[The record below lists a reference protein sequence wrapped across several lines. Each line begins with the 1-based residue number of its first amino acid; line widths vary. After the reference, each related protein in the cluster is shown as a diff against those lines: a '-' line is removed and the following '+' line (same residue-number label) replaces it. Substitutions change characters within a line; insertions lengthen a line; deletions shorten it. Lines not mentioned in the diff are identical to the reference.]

1 MDQETLKL
9 VGLIVGVFAVLTIF
23 LGIIFAS
30 LYRKASKERAFVRT
44 GLGGQKV
51 IINGGKAI
59 LPVVHE
65 VTWINMNTLRLE
77 VRRANEQALI
87 TRDRMRVDVT
97 AEFYVRVKP
106 TEDAIADA
114 AQTLGQRTM
123 QPESLKE
130 LIEGKFVDSLRAVA
144 AEMGMEELHEKRA
157 DFVQRVQTTVSED
170 LLKNGLELE
179 SVSLTSLDQTSQEF
193 FNPQNAFDAQGLT
206 KLTEQI
212 ETRRKQRN
220 DIEQE
225 TRIQIERKNLEAD
238 QLSFNIKQDQENARL
253 ENERAIET
261 ARAAQAAE
269 IAKQRAEQNRL
280 AKEAE
285 VTAQKE
291 VGQVEIAAKQEL
303 DQKRIIADQLIR
315 EKEIAM
321 AKALEAAEI
330 EKRKLVELNEQDRA
344 IAIAEKSKAQSEM
357 EAQAAQARAERVR
370 AEEQVTTVKEV
381 EIAER
386 QKKIELVQASED
398 AEKEALKIKVAAD
411 AEKQASADRAA
422 AIRIAAEGEA
432 EAEKLRAAAKEAIYK
447 VDAAGKRS
455 LNEAENTLSPE
466 IVALHVKR
474 ALIEALP
481 EIIRESVKPME
492 KIDGIKIMH
501 VEGLGGGGGNG
512 HSSVGDG
519 GSLADQMVNSALRYR
534 SQAPLVDAVMKELG
548 LNHGDLNNLSSDIVQ
563 SVVGGTNGSPS
574 APKPAPPASRP
585 KPVAREE

>member
-1 MDQETLKL
+1 METLQLAGFIGIGFVVAL
-9 VGLIVGVFAVLTIF
+9 VVISVMV
-23 LGIIFAS
+23 AS

-51 IINGGKAI
+51 IINGGKMVF
-59 LPVVHE
+59 PVIHE

-123 QPESLKE
+123 QPDSLKE

-157 DFVQRVQTTVSED
+157 EFVQRVQTTVSED

-206 KLTEQI
+206 RLTEQI

-225 TRIQIERKNLEAD
+225 MRIQIEQRNLEAD
-238 QLSFNIKQDQENARL
+238 QLSLKIKKEQEYARL
-253 ENERAIET
+253 EQEREVEIT
-261 ARAAQAAE
+261 RAAQATE
-269 IAKQRAEQNRL
+269 IAKERADKTR
-280 AKEAE
+280 AAREAE
-285 VTAQKE
+285 IVAQRD
-291 VGQVEIAAKQEL
+291 VQQAEILAKQEL
-303 DQKRIIADQLIR
+303 DQKRILADQQVR

-321 AKALEAAEI
+321 AKAVEAAEI
-330 EKRKLVELNEQDRA
+330 EKRKLIELNEQDKA
-344 IAIAEKSKAQSEM
+344 IAIAERSKSQSEM

-370 AEEQVTTVKEV
+370 AEEQVLTVQEV

-386 QKKIELVQASED
+386 KKKIEIVQASEE
-398 AEKEALKIKVAAD
+398 AEREAIKLKVAAE
-411 AEKQASADRAA
+411 AEVQASRDRAA
-422 AIRIAAEGEA
+422 AIRTVAEGEA
-432 EAEKLRAAAKEAIYK
+432 EAEKLRAMAKEALYA
-447 VDAAGKRS
+447 VEASGKRAI
-455 LNEAENTLSPE
+455 NEAENTLSPE
-466 IVALHVKR
+466 IIAMHVKR

-492 KIDGIKIMH
+492 RIDSI
-501 VEGLGGGGGNG
+501 
-512 HSSVGDG
+512 
-519 GSLADQMVNSALRYR
+519 
-534 SQAPLVDAVMKELG
+534 
-548 LNHGDLNNLSSDIVQ
+548 
-563 SVVGGTNGSPS
+563 
-574 APKPAPPASRP
+574 
-585 KPVAREE
+585 

>member
-1 MDQETLKL
+1 METLQLAGFIGIGFVVAL
-9 VGLIVGVFAVLTIF
+9 VVISVMV
-23 LGIIFAS
+23 AS

-51 IINGGKAI
+51 IINGGKMVF
-59 LPVVHE
+59 PVIHE

-123 QPESLKE
+123 QPDSLKE

-157 DFVQRVQTTVSED
+157 EFVQRVQTTVSED

-206 KLTEQI
+206 RLTEQI

-225 TRIQIERKNLEAD
+225 MRIQIEQRNLEAD
-238 QLSFNIKQDQENARL
+238 QLSLKIKKEQEYARL
-253 ENERAIET
+253 EQEREVEIT
-261 ARAAQAAE
+261 RAAQATE
-269 IAKQRAEQNRL
+269 IAKERADKTR
-280 AKEAE
+280 AAREAE
-285 VTAQKE
+285 IVAQRD
-291 VGQVEIAAKQEL
+291 VQQAEILAKQEL
-303 DQKRIIADQLIR
+303 DQKRILADQQVR

-321 AKALEAAEI
+321 AKAVEAAEI
-330 EKRKLVELNEQDRA
+330 EKRKLIELNEQDKA
-344 IAIAEKSKAQSEM
+344 IAIAERSKSQSEM

-370 AEEQVTTVKEV
+370 AEEQVLTVQEV

-386 QKKIELVQASED
+386 KKKIEIVQASEE
-398 AEKEALKIKVAAD
+398 AEREAIKLKVAAE
-411 AEKQASADRAA
+411 AEVQASRDRAA
-422 AIRIAAEGEA
+422 AIRTVAEGEA
-432 EAEKLRAAAKEAIYK
+432 EAEKLRAMAKEALYA
-447 VDAAGKRS
+447 VEASGKRAI
-455 LNEAENTLSPE
+455 NEAENTLSPE
-466 IVALHVKR
+466 IIAMHVKR

-492 KIDGIKIMH
+492 RIDSIKIMH
-501 VEGLGGGGGNG
+501 VEGLSGGGGNG
-512 HSSVGDG
+512 EVAPSGD

-534 SQAPLVDAVMKELG
+534 SQAPMVDAVLRELG
-548 LNHGDLNNLSSDIVQ
+548 LQNGDLSSLSTDVVK
-563 SVVGGTNGSPS
+563 SVVETSNGT
-574 APKPAPPASRP
+574 AAV
-585 KPVAREE
+585 KPVKSAEVEKA

>member
-1 MDQETLKL
+1 METLQLAGFIGIGFVVAL
-9 VGLIVGVFAVLTIF
+9 VVISVMV
-23 LGIIFAS
+23 AS

-51 IINGGKAI
+51 IINGGKMVF
-59 LPVVHE
+59 PVIHE

-123 QPESLKE
+123 QPDSLKE

-157 DFVQRVQTTVSED
+157 EFVQRVQTTVSED

-206 KLTEQI
+206 RLTEQI

-225 TRIQIERKNLEAD
+225 MRIQIEQRNLEAD
-238 QLSFNIKQDQENARL
+238 QLSLKIKKEQEYARL
-253 ENERAIET
+253 EQEREVEIT
-261 ARAAQAAE
+261 RAAQATE
-269 IAKQRAEQNRL
+269 IAKERADKTR
-280 AKEAE
+280 AAREAE
-285 VTAQKE
+285 IVAQRD
-291 VGQVEIAAKQEL
+291 VQQAEILAKQEL
-303 DQKRIIADQLIR
+303 DQKRILADQQVR

-321 AKALEAAEI
+321 AKAVEAAEI
-330 EKRKLVELNEQDRA
+330 EKRKLIELNEQDKA
-344 IAIAEKSKAQSEM
+344 IAIAERSKSQSEM

-370 AEEQVTTVKEV
+370 AEEQVLTVQEV

-386 QKKIELVQASED
+386 KKKIEIVQASEE
-398 AEKEALKIKVAAD
+398 AEREAIKLKVAAE
-411 AEKQASADRAA
+411 AEVQASRDRAA
-422 AIRIAAEGEA
+422 AIRTVAEGEA
-432 EAEKLRAAAKEAIYK
+432 EAEKLRAMAKEALYA
-447 VDAAGKRS
+447 VEASGKRAI
-455 LNEAENTLSPE
+455 NEAENTLSPE
-466 IVALHVKR
+466 IIAMHVKR

-492 KIDGIKIMH
+492 RIDSIKIMH
-501 VEGLGGGGGNG
+501 VEGLSGGGNG
-512 HSSVGDG
+512 EVASSGD

-534 SQAPLVDAVMKELG
+534 SQAPMVDAVLRELG
-548 LNHGDLNNLSSDIVQ
+548 LQNGDLSSLSTDVVK
-563 SVVGGTNGSPS
+563 SVVETSNGT
-574 APKPAPPASRP
+574 AAV
-585 KPVAREE
+585 KPVKSAELEKA

>member
-1 MDQETLKL
+1 METLQLAGFIGIGFVVAL
-9 VGLIVGVFAVLTIF
+9 VVISVMV
-23 LGIIFAS
+23 AS

-51 IINGGKAI
+51 IINGGKMVF
-59 LPVVHE
+59 PVIHE

-123 QPESLKE
+123 QPDSLKE

-157 DFVQRVQTTVSED
+157 EFVQRVQTTVSED

-206 KLTEQI
+206 RLTEQI

-225 TRIQIERKNLEAD
+225 MRIQIEQRNLEAD
-238 QLSFNIKQDQENARL
+238 QLSLKIKKEQEYARL
-253 ENERAIET
+253 EQEREVEIT
-261 ARAAQAAE
+261 RAAQATE
-269 IAKQRAEQNRL
+269 IAKERADKTR
-280 AKEAE
+280 AAREAE
-285 VTAQKE
+285 IVAQRD
-291 VGQVEIAAKQEL
+291 VQQAEILAKQEL
-303 DQKRIIADQLIR
+303 DQKRILADQQVR

-321 AKALEAAEI
+321 AKAVEAAEI
-330 EKRKLVELNEQDRA
+330 EKRKLIELNEQDKA
-344 IAIAEKSKAQSEM
+344 IAIAERSKSQSEM

-370 AEEQVTTVKEV
+370 AEEQVLTVQEV

-386 QKKIELVQASED
+386 KKKIEIVQASEE
-398 AEKEALKIKVAAD
+398 AEREAIKLKVAAE
-411 AEKQASADRAA
+411 AQVQASRDRAA
-422 AIRIAAEGEA
+422 AIRTVAEGEA
-432 EAEKLRAAAKEAIYK
+432 EAEKLRAMAKEALYA
-447 VDAAGKRS
+447 VEASGKRAI
-455 LNEAENTLSPE
+455 NEAENTLSPE
-466 IVALHVKR
+466 IIAMHVKR

-492 KIDGIKIMH
+492 RIDSIKIMH
-501 VEGLGGGGGNG
+501 VEGLSGGGGNG
-512 HSSVGDG
+512 EVAPSGD

-534 SQAPLVDAVMKELG
+534 SQAPMVDAVLRELG
-548 LNHGDLNNLSSDIVQ
+548 LQNGDLSSLSTDVVK
-563 SVVGGTNGSPS
+563 SVVETSNGT
-574 APKPAPPASRP
+574 AAV
-585 KPVAREE
+585 KPVKSAEVEKA